1 MRMPRLSEVTG
12 AGAKAAKAPALIFD
26 PGRIVSNITRAPLE
40 GPSRSHS
47 CAGCVQGA
55 GGVGH
60 LLCATARRVK
70 ALGVPAG
77 ADLTFPSF
85 DCIQCPCPCY
95 IDFAK
100 SPQIA

>member
-1 MRMPRLSEVTG
+1 MRMARLSEVTG

-47 CAGCVQGA
+47 CVGCVQGA

-60 LLCATARRVK
+60 LLRATARRVK
-70 ALGVPAG
+70 ALVVPASP
-77 ADLTFPSF
+77 DLTFPSF
-85 DCIQCPCPCY
+85 DRIQCPCAHS
-95 IDFAK
+95 IDFAS
-100 SPQIA
+100 SPALA